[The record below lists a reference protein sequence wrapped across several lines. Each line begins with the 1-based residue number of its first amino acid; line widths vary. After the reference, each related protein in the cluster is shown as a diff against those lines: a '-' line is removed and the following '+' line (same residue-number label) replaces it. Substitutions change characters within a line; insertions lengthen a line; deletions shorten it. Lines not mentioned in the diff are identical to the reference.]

1 MKKNYPDEFESQK
14 RRREIVVAVA
24 ASILIG
30 LIFYYESEVARSSE
44 HIPLGSHLLLFGLLT
59 VVTLLL
65 ILVIFFLIRN
75 FFKLVFERRR
85 KVLGSNLKTRLT
97 LALVAL
103 TLIPTVVL
111 FIASAGV
118 LHNTIESWFTAQ
130 VEDSL
135 QSALFIAQAFYQNAS
150 ERAIE
155 SGAQISRLVSD
166 AGLKDVKLLRNL
178 MEDQSGSWLG
188 NLGLASIQ
196 FYFSDGSISPL
207 MFKSPLLKDFHVPSP
222 QQSFIKIGFHG
233 DQTSMIIGIEN
244 GGDLVRGVNPLR
256 LNNGGSPVGSIIT
269 DYYIPTSLSGRLFG
283 ITSAFGDYQEARR
296 MKGPIKTTYVL
307 ILLMVALLVIFIG
320 FWFGLSMAR
329 DITDP
334 IHNLAEG
341 TARIASGDL
350 DVNLAASGE
359 DELGQL
365 VNSFNKMASDL
376 RRSHDELIR
385 VNQDLDSRRKYME
398 AVLTNVA
405 AGVLA
410 LDGDNRITTANES
423 VIKLLKLAKQNLVG
437 EDLLRKLPQ
446 EASESLQQI
455 LAELYESPDGA
466 IERHLRISFPEK
478 VITLMCFGNLLRDEN
493 GNVIGVVLVFEDLTY
508 LVKAQR
514 MAAWREVARR
524 IAHEIKNP
532 LTPIQ
537 LNAQRVRR
545 RYLEALGP
553 DGATLDQCTKSIIN
567 QVEQL
572 KNMVNEFSRF
582 ARMPTAN
589 PTPTNLNDL
598 IREVGTLYE
607 SGNDKI
613 KFYFELSEKL
623 PVIDLDREQMK
634 RVMANLLDNS
644 VSALGENGHIRVRTN
659 YDQGLS
665 LATIEVIDNGKG
677 VPNQDRERIF
687 DPYFTR
693 KSGGTGL
700 GLTIVSAIVSD
711 HNGFIRVR
719 DGEDGG
725 AAFVIELPVKR
736 HVPSSVAFLDGAMN
750 RNNASR

>member
-1 MKKNYPDEFESQK
+1 MKKAASEEFETQK
-14 RRREIVVAVA
+14 RRREIFVAVA

-30 LIFYYESEVARSSE
+30 LIFYYESEVAKSSE
-44 HIPLGSHLLLFGLLT
+44 HIPFGSHLLVFALLT

-75 FFKLVFERRR
+75 LFKLVFERRR

-97 LALVAL
+97 LAMVAL

-118 LHNTIESWFTAQ
+118 LQNTIESWFTTQ

-155 SGAQISRLVSD
+155 SGSQISKAILENRPPDLQ
-166 AGLKDVKLLRNL
+166 KLRNFV
-178 MEDQSGSWLG
+178 MDQSPTWLSSMG
-188 NLGLASIQ
+188 LGAIQ
-196 FYFSDGSISPL
+196 FNYADGSSSFSL
-207 MFKSPLLKDFHVPSP
+207 KSPLLKDVNVPSP
-222 QQSFIKIGFHG
+222 NQSFVKIGLHG
-233 DQTSMIIGIEN
+233 EQTSMIIGVEN
-244 GGDLVRGVNPLR
+244 GGDIVRGVSPLR
-256 LNNGGSPVGSIIT
+256 INESRPPVGAIIT

-283 ITSAFGDYQEARR
+283 ITSAFGDYQEVRR
-296 MKGPIKTTYVL
+296 MKGPIKTTYILV
-307 ILLMVALLVIFIG
+307 LLMVALLVIFIG

-334 IHNLAEG
+334 IQNLAEG

-350 DVNLAASGE
+350 DVNLDPAGE

-365 VNSFNKMASDL
+365 VSSFNKMSYDL
-376 RRSHDELIR
+376 RRSRDELIR

-398 AVLTNVA
+398 AVLTNIA

-410 LDGDNRITTANES
+410 LDGDNRVTTANES
-423 VIKLLKLAKQNLVG
+423 AIKLLKLSKQNLIG
-437 EDLLRKLPQ
+437 ENLLRKLPQ
-446 EASESLQQI
+446 EASDSLEQI
-455 LAELYESPDGA
+455 LADLYLSPEGA
-466 IERHLRISFPEK
+466 IDRRLKISFPEK
-478 VITLMCFGNLLRDEN
+478 VITLICFGNILKDEN
-493 GNVIGVVLVFEDLTY
+493 GSVIGVALVFEDLTY

-545 RYLEALGP
+545 RYLEMLGP

-572 KNMVNEFSRF
+572 KNMVNEFSKF

-598 IREVGTLYE
+598 IREVGALYE

-613 KFYFELSEKL
+613 KFYFELSDKL
-623 PVIDLDREQMK
+623 PVIDLDREQIK
-634 RVMANLLDNS
+634 RVMANLFDNS
-644 VSALGENGHIRVRTN
+644 VSALGDDGYVKVVTN
-659 YDQGLS
+659 FDQDLS
-665 LATIEVIDNGKG
+665 IATIEVIDNGKG
-677 VPNQDRERIF
+677 VPIPDRDRIF

-693 KSGGTGL
+693 KKGGTGL

-719 DGEDGG
+719 DGDNEG
-725 AAFVIELPVKR
+725 ACFVIELPVKR
-736 HVPSSVAFLDGAMN
+736 SFTSSIVFQDSL
-750 RNNASR
+750 SRKNLNS

>member
-1 MKKNYPDEFESQK
+1 MKPVASAEYERLK
-14 RRREIVVAVA
+14 RRREIFVAVS

-30 LIFYYESEVARSSE
+30 LIFYFESEFARSSE
-44 HIPLGSHLLLFGLLT
+44 HIPFASHLLLFALLT

-97 LALVAL
+97 LAMVAL

-118 LHNTIESWFTAQ
+118 LHNTIESWFTTQ
-130 VEDSL
+130 IEDSL

-155 SGAQISRLVSD
+155 SGNQITKAISENGFHEIGALKAFVENQSNQWISSFG
-166 AGLKDVKLLRNL
+166 AG
-178 MEDQSGSWLG
+178 
-188 NLGLASIQ
+188 AIQ
-196 FYFSDGSISPL
+196 FYFADGSKPVS
-207 MFKSPLLKDFHVPSP
+207 FKSQLLKEVSIPSP
-222 QQSFIKIGFHG
+222 NSSFIKIGLNG
-233 DQTSMIIGIEN
+233 EQTSMIVGLDN
-244 GGDLVRGVNPLR
+244 GADLVRGVSPLR
-256 LNNGGSPVGSIIT
+256 LNSASQPVGAAII

-283 ITSAFGDYQEARR
+283 ITSAFGDYQEVRR

-334 IHNLAEG
+334 IQNMAEG

-350 DVNLAASGE
+350 DVHLDASGE

-365 VNSFNKMASDL
+365 VSSFNKMASDL
-376 RRSHDELIR
+376 RKSRDELVR
-385 VNQDLDSRRKYME
+385 VNMDLDSRRKYME
-398 AVLTNVA
+398 AVLSNVA

-410 LDGDNRITTANES
+410 LDGENRITTANES
-423 VIKLLKLAKQNLVG
+423 AIKLLKLNKHNLLG
-437 EDLLRKLPQ
+437 DELLKKLPA
-446 EASESLQQI
+446 EVSESLQLI
-455 LAELYESPDGA
+455 LDELYETPEGA
-466 IERHLRISFPEK
+466 IERHLKISFPEK
-478 VITLMCFGNLLRDEN
+478 SLTLMCFGNILKDEN
-493 GNVIGVVLVFEDLTY
+493 SNVIGVVLVFEDLTY

-545 RYLEALGP
+545 KYLESLGTE
-553 DGATLDQCTKSIIN
+553 GATLDQCTQSIIN

-572 KNMVNEFSRF
+572 KNMVNEFSKF

-589 PTPTNLNDL
+589 PTPTNLNTL
-598 IREVGTLYE
+598 IREVGNLYE
-607 SGNDKI
+607 SVNDKAT
-613 KFYFELSEKL
+613 FFFDLSDDVPL
-623 PVIDLDREQMK
+623 IDLDREQIK
-634 RVMANLLDNS
+634 RVMVNLIDNAVS
-644 VSALGENGHIRVRTN
+644 VLGENGHVKVVTS
-659 YDQGLS
+659 YDPTLS
-665 LATIEVIDNGKG
+665 IATIEVIDNGKG
-677 VPNQDRERIF
+677 IPAQDRERIF

-693 KSGGTGL
+693 KKGGTGL
-700 GLTIVSAIVSD
+700 GLTIVNAIVTD

-719 DGEDGG
+719 DGENGG
-725 AAFVIELPVKR
+725 ASFVIELPVKR
-736 HVPSSVAFLDGAMN
+736 RIPSSVALQDSLMN
-750 RNNASR
+750 RNKNL

>member
-1 MKKNYPDEFESQK
+1 MKPAVSEEYERRK
-14 RRREIVVAVA
+14 RWREIFVAVA

-30 LIFYYESEVARSSE
+30 LIFYFESEVARSSD
-44 HIPLGSHLLLFGLLT
+44 HIPFGSHLLLFALLT

-97 LALVAL
+97 LAMVAL
-103 TLIPTVVL
+103 TLVPTVVL

-118 LHNTIESWFTAQ
+118 LHNTIESWFTTQ
-130 VEDSL
+130 IEDSL

-150 ERAIE
+150 DRAIE
-155 SGAQISRLVSD
+155 SGSQISRTIADKDFDQLGKVKTFLEGQSNHWINTLG
-166 AGLKDVKLLRNL
+166 AG
-178 MEDQSGSWLG
+178 
-188 NLGLASIQ
+188 AIQ
-196 FYFSDGSISPL
+196 FHFMDGSKPISVR
-207 MFKSPLLKDFHVPSP
+207 SPLLKEIVIPSLNP
-222 QQSFIKIGFHG
+222 SFVKIGFTG
-233 DQTSMIIGIEN
+233 DQTSMIVGLDN
-244 GGDLVRGVNPLR
+244 GSDLVRGVSPLR
-256 LNNGGSPVGSIIT
+256 LSNASEPVGAVIT

-283 ITSAFGDYQEARR
+283 ITSAFGDYQEVRR

-334 IHNLAEG
+334 IQNLAEG
-341 TARIASGDL
+341 TSRIASGDL
-350 DVNLAASGE
+350 DVYLEVSGE

-365 VNSFNKMASDL
+365 VNSFNKMVADL
-376 RRSHDELIR
+376 RKSRDELVR
-385 VNQDLDSRRKYME
+385 VNLDLDSRRKYME

-410 LDGDNRITTANES
+410 LDGENRVTTANES
-423 VIKLLKLAKQNLVG
+423 AAKLLKLNKHS
-437 EDLLRKLPQ
+437 LLGDELLKKLPS
-446 EASESLQQI
+446 EASESLQNI
-455 LAELYESPDGA
+455 LDELYHSSDGA
-466 IERHLRISFPEK
+466 IERHLKISFPEK
-478 VITLMCFGNLLRDEN
+478 VLTLMCFGNILKDEN
-493 GNVIGVVLVFEDLTY
+493 GKVIGVVLVFEDLTY

-545 RYLEALGP
+545 KYLESLGAE
-553 DGATLDQCTKSIIN
+553 GATLDQCTQSIIN

-582 ARMPTAN
+582 ARMPTAS
-589 PTPTNLNDL
+589 PAPANLNAL
-598 IREVGTLYE
+598 IREVGNLYE
-607 SGNDKI
+607 SGNDKV
-613 KFYFELSEKL
+613 KFHFELSDNL
-623 PVIDLDREQMK
+623 PPIDLDREQIK
-634 RVMANLLDNS
+634 RVMVNLLDNA
-644 VSALGENGHIRVRTN
+644 VSALGENGHVKIVTN
-659 YDQGLS
+659 YDSTLS
-665 LATIEVIDNGKG
+665 IATIEVIDNGKG
-677 VPNQDRERIF
+677 IPIQDRERIF

-693 KSGGTGL
+693 KKGGTGL

-719 DGEDGG
+719 DGENGG
-725 AAFVIELPVKR
+725 ASFVIELPVKR
-736 HVPSSVAFLDGAMN
+736 QIPSSAALHVSLLN
-750 RNNASR
+750 RNGKV

>member
-1 MKKNYPDEFESQK
+1 MRKEFSEAYERRK
-14 RRREIVVAVA
+14 RRREIVVAVI

-75 FFKLVFERRR
+75 LFKLVFERRR
-85 KVLGSNLKTRLT
+85 KVLGVNLKTRLT
-97 LALVAL
+97 MALVAL

-111 FIASAGV
+111 FMASAGV
-118 LHNTIESWFTAQ
+118 LHNTIESWFTTQ

-155 SGAQISRLVSD
+155 SGAQISKIIQESNISNVND
-166 AGLKDVKLLRNL
+166 LRKFVN
-178 MEDQSGSWLG
+178 DQSNHWISS
-188 NLGLASIQ
+188 LGLGAVH
-196 FYFSDGSISPL
+196 FYFTRGSEFIL
-207 MFKSPLLKDFHVPSP
+207 YKSGLLDEVNLPAP
-222 QQSFIKIGFHG
+222 NQSFVKIGLQG
-233 DQTSMIIGIEN
+233 EQTSMIIGVN
-244 GGDLVRGVNPLR
+244 TGGDIVRGVSPLR
-256 LNNGGSPVGSIIT
+256 IQKSSEPLGAIVT

-296 MKGPIKTTYVL
+296 MKGPIKTTYIL

-334 IHNLAEG
+334 IQNLAEG

-350 DVNLAASGE
+350 DVNLDSSGE

-365 VNSFNKMASDL
+365 VDSFNKMASDL
-376 RRSHDELIR
+376 RKSRDELMR
-385 VNQDLDSRRKYME
+385 VNLDLDNRRKYME

-410 LDGDNRITTANES
+410 LDANNRITTANES
-423 VIKLLKLAKQNLVG
+423 AIRLLKLNKQNLLG
-437 EDLLRKLPQ
+437 DELSKKLPG
-446 EASESLQQI
+446 EASNSLKLI
-455 LAELYESPDGA
+455 LEELYESSDGA
-466 IERHLRISFPEK
+466 IERHLKISFPEK
-478 VITLMCFGNLLRDEN
+478 VITLMCFANILKDEI

-537 LNAQRVRR
+537 LNAQRIRR
-545 RYLEALGP
+545 KYLENLGT
-553 DGATLDQCTKSIIN
+553 DGATLDQCTSSIIK
-567 QVEQL
+567 QVDQL
-572 KNMVNEFSRF
+572 KNMVNEFSKF

-589 PTPTNLNDL
+589 PTPTDLNAL
-598 IREVGTLYE
+598 IMEVGALYE
-607 SGNDKI
+607 SGNDKVR
-613 KFYFELSEKL
+613 FDFLLSDQL
-623 PVIDLDREQMK
+623 PLLDLDREQFK

-644 VSALGENGHIRVRTN
+644 VSAIGDNGHIAIKTN
-659 YDQGLS
+659 YDASLS
-665 LATIEVIDNGKG
+665 IATIEVIDNGRG
-677 VPNQDRERIF
+677 VPVQDRERIF

-700 GLTIVSAIVSD
+700 GLTIVNAIISD
-711 HNGFIRVR
+711 HNGFIRVK

-725 AAFVIELPVKR
+725 ACFVVELPVKR
-736 HVPSSVAFLDGAMN
+736 TIPSSVALQDSLSIRN
-750 RNNASR
+750 RT

>member
-1 MKKNYPDEFESQK
+1 MKPAFSEEYERRK
-14 RRREIVVAVA
+14 RWREIFVAVA

-30 LIFYYESEVARSSE
+30 LIFYFESEVARSSD
-44 HIPLGSHLLLFGLLT
+44 HIPFGSHLLLFALLT

-75 FFKLVFERRR
+75 LFKLVFERRR

-97 LALVAL
+97 LAMVAL
-103 TLIPTVVL
+103 TLVPTVVL

-118 LHNTIESWFTAQ
+118 LHNTIESWFTTQ
-130 VEDSL
+130 IEDSL

-155 SGAQISRLVSD
+155 SGSQISRTIVD
-166 AGLKDVKLLRNL
+166 NDFNQKVKLRAFL
-178 MEDQSGSWLG
+178 EAQSGQWINTLG
-188 NLGLASIQ
+188 AGAIQ
-196 FYFSDGSISPL
+196 FQFVDGSKPVL
-207 MFKSPLLKDFHVPSP
+207 MKSPLLKEVVIPSP
-222 QQSFIKIGFHG
+222 NPSFVKIGFTG
-233 DQTSMIIGIEN
+233 EQTSMIVGLDN
-244 GGDLVRGVNPLR
+244 GSDLVRGVSPLR
-256 LNNGGSPVGSIIT
+256 LRNSSEPIGAIIT

-283 ITSAFGDYQEARR
+283 ITSAFGDYQEVRR

-334 IHNLAEG
+334 IQNLAEG

-350 DVNLAASGE
+350 DVCLEASGE

-365 VNSFNKMASDL
+365 VNSFNKMVADL
-376 RRSHDELIR
+376 RKSRDELVR
-385 VNQDLDSRRKYME
+385 VNLDLDSRRKYME

-410 LDGDNRITTANES
+410 LDGENRVTTANES
-423 VIKLLKLAKQNLVG
+423 ATKLLKLNKHGLIG
-437 EDLLRKLPQ
+437 DELLNKLPS
-446 EASESLQQI
+446 EASESLRNI
-455 LAELYESPDGA
+455 LDDLYDSPDGA
-466 IERHLRISFPEK
+466 IERHLKISFPEK
-478 VITLMCFGNLLRDEN
+478 VLTLMCFGNILKDEN
-493 GNVIGVVLVFEDLTY
+493 DNMIGVVLVFEDLTY

-545 RYLEALGP
+545 KYLESLGP
-553 DGATLDQCTKSIIN
+553 EGATLDQCTQSIIN

-582 ARMPTAN
+582 ARMPTAS
-589 PTPTNLNDL
+589 PTPANLNAL
-598 IREVGTLYE
+598 IREVGNLYE
-607 SGNDKI
+607 SGNDKV
-613 KFYFELSEKL
+613 KFSFELSDKL
-623 PVIDLDREQMK
+623 PPIDLDREQIK
-634 RVMANLLDNS
+634 RVMVNLLDNA
-644 VSALGENGHIRVRTN
+644 VSALSENGHIKIVTN
-659 YDQGLS
+659 YDSTLS
-665 LATIEVIDNGKG
+665 IATIEVIDNGKG
-677 VPNQDRERIF
+677 IPIQDRERIF

-693 KSGGTGL
+693 KKGGTGL
-700 GLTIVSAIVSD
+700 GLTIVNAIISD

-719 DGEDGG
+719 DGENGG
-725 AAFVIELPVKR
+725 TSFVIELPVKR
-736 HVPSSVAFLDGAMN
+736 QIPSSATLHDSLLS
-750 RNNASR
+750 RNNKS